1 MSQEN
6 MVVIVTGANR
16 GIGLAICELILKT
29 NSNVKL
35 YAASRAGA
43 DLGLKSAG
51 SGSIKYPKLDVTK
64 DQDIKQLAED
74 IKREEGQISVLI
86 NNAGVNTYPEHTPES
101 VKQMLDV
108 NYRGTYDMCK
118 TFIPLLSKTGRIVNM
133 SSTGSQLK
141 IYSKHNATRFRNT
154 ETYED
159 VEKIA
164 DDYMQAVKEKKE
176 LASGFGDKG
185 QGYSVSKAC
194 VNAITA
200 ILARENPGLI
210 INACCPGWVD
220 TDMGGIMGKPP
231 KEPIEGA
238 KIPVKLGFG
247 DISGT
252 TGRYWANPGIA
263 DKGDGQVLAW

>member
-1 MSQEN
+1 MIWKRI
-6 MVVIVTGANR
+6 IVLIEIKQNR

-29 NSNVKL
+29 NQNVKL

-74 IKREEGQISVLI
+74 IQREEGQISVLI

-141 IYSKHNATRFRNT
+141 IYSKHNAARFRNT

-164 DDYMQAVKEKKE
+164 DDYM
-176 LASGFGDKG
+176 
-185 QGYSVSKAC
+185 VSC
-194 VNAITA
+194 N
-200 ILARENPGLI
+200 LSHL
-210 INACCPGWVD
+210 VD
-220 TDMGGIMGKPP
+220 SK
-231 KEPIEGA
+231 
-238 KIPVKLGFG
+238 F
-247 DISGT
+247 SS
-252 TGRYWANPGIA
+252 
-263 DKGDGQVLAW
+263 